1 MLYNIIRY
9 KGVTSGW
16 VMKVLLV
23 LFTIHYSLFTATAQ
37 DKIVHPDISYAG
49 TPRSCVIGGIAVEGV
64 EGYEDYVLTG
74 LSGLTVGQ
82 EIEVP
87 GTQITE
93 AVKRY
98 WRHGLFSKA
107 QISAD
112 SIVGNKIYLRI
123 TLAMR
128 PRVSTINY
136 IGIKKSERDDMEAK
150 LGIIKG
156 SQITPNMIDRAKI
169 LAQRYFDEKGFKNAE
184 INIVQRDDPENPGQ
198 VVLDVNIDKK
208 DKMKVRNIY
217 LTGNEKLSDSKIKGS
232 FFGKGA
238 FGKIHEAGKF
248 SNFFKAKKFTDERYK
263 EAKQKLIEKY
273 NELGFRDATILEDS
287 VWNNDEKHV
296 NVYVRVDEGEKY
308 YVRNITWVGN
318 TVVTSDYLN
327 AVLDMKKGDPYN
339 QRLLKKRLQEDEDA
353 ASNYYYNNGYV
364 FSSIEPVEVNIVND
378 SIDLEMRIMEGPQ
391 ARLNHVRIYGND
403 RLYEEVVRRE
413 LRTKPGDLFNK
424 DAIMRSARE
433 IGSSGFFDAETINP
447 EIKPNGEDGTVD
459 INWQLE
465 QKSNDQLEFSLGWGQ
480 TGVIG
485 RIGIKFNNFSLRN
498 LFGKN
503 KLHRGILPYGD
514 GEQLGFNFQTNGSY
528 YSSLSANYGTN
539 WFGGKR
545 PNMFNISAFYS
556 KQSDINS
563 MYRNNAFYNSY
574 MSYSYGMTGYNPY
587 AINYESMLDDDKTMT
602 VFGAAVSWGKRL
614 RWPDDYF
621 QLSASLGYTRYMLR
635 DWQYFYIR
643 NGNCNNINLGITLS
657 RNSTDNPLFPRHG
670 SEFMASVSLTPPWS
684 LFDKKDYGSLA
695 KNSRSVTYEDELQ
708 DVYRWIEYH
717 KWKFKSR
724 TFTALTGGN
733 KCFVLMTR
741 AEFGIL
747 GAYNK
752 DKKSP
757 FETFYVGGDGMSG
770 YSYGYSEETIGL
782 RGYDNGSISY
792 SASYDLMNQGISL
805 SSYNAYAYDRFTL
818 ELRYPF
824 MLGNTT
830 IYGLGFLEGGN
841 AWARVKDF
849 NPFKMKRSAGLGVR
863 IFLPMVGLMGIDWA
877 YGFDY
882 VTTSQAGARSKGG
895 SNFHFILGQ
904 EF

>member
-378 SIDLEMRIMEGPQ
+378 SIDLEFVPSLATCSIRMPSCVQLVKSVLQDSSMQRPSTLKSSPMAKMVPSIS
-391 ARLNHVRIYGND
+391 
-403 RLYEEVVRRE
+403 
-413 LRTKPGDLFNK
+413 T
-424 DAIMRSARE
+424 
-433 IGSSGFFDAETINP
+433 GSSNRRATTSWSSRWVGDRRVSSDVSVSSSTTSRCAT
-447 EIKPNGEDGTVD
+447 
-459 INWQLE
+459 
-465 QKSNDQLEFSLGWGQ
+465 SLAR
-480 TGVIG
+480 TSFI
-485 RIGIKFNNFSLRN
+485 
-498 LFGKN
+498 
-503 KLHRGILPYGD
+503 
-514 GEQLGFNFQTNGSY
+514 
-528 YSSLSANYGTN
+528 
-539 WFGGKR
+539 
-545 PNMFNISAFYS
+545 
-556 KQSDINS
+556 
-563 MYRNNAFYNSY
+563 
-574 MSYSYGMTGYNPY
+574 
-587 AINYESMLDDDKTMT
+587 
-602 VFGAAVSWGKRL
+602 AVSCH
-614 RWPDDYF
+614 
-621 QLSASLGYTRYMLR
+621 MV
-635 DWQYFYIR
+635 
-643 NGNCNNINLGITLS
+643 
-657 RNSTDNPLFPRHG
+657 
-670 SEFMASVSLTPPWS
+670 MASSWAST
-684 LFDKKDYGSLA
+684 
-695 KNSRSVTYEDELQ
+695 SRP
-708 DVYRWIEYH
+708 
-717 KWKFKSR
+717 
-724 TFTALTGGN
+724 TALII
-733 KCFVLMTR
+733 
-741 AEFGIL
+741 A
-747 GAYNK
+747 
-752 DKKSP
+752 
-757 FETFYVGGDGMSG
+757 
-770 YSYGYSEETIGL
+770 
-782 RGYDNGSISY
+782 
-792 SASYDLMNQGISL
+792 
-805 SSYNAYAYDRFTL
+805 
-818 ELRYPF
+818 
-824 MLGNTT
+824 
-830 IYGLGFLEGGN
+830 
-841 AWARVKDF
+841 
-849 NPFKMKRSAGLGVR
+849 
-863 IFLPMVGLMGIDWA
+863 
-877 YGFDY
+877 
-882 VTTSQAGARSKGG
+882 
-895 SNFHFILGQ
+895 H
-904 EF
+904 